1 MRGLPRFVIGVVGL
15 LLCGPTT
22 PAGEAGGT
30 ARLADKTLVAWVCPA
45 NTTQRGSGVLAV
57 QEGETFDAIVLG
69 ERVAGRWMAGSD
81 YFRRTQ
87 DESAQRACP
96 AETADSG
103 TLVQLAVVYRGRE
116 VSVFRDGKLY
126 SRYQV
131 NEPARFDRGAAVLL
145 GLRYL
150 GALGLHGFFAG
161 SIEEARLYDV
171 ALDGEQL
178 ARLAPDRPSAPP
190 PIGQWTFADGTA
202 RDALG
207 RFPPGLLCGGARIAA
222 GRLHLNGT
230 DAYVA
235 IVDPPMQSM
244 FYRAALTG
252 GQWDTWLYWHE
263 GTYYLFVLA
272 GPGGKWHGIG
282 LATSRNGVQWRESGM
297 IVHKRPD
304 VTWLGTGATWR
315 SPLWPQDKRFFLN
328 FSEWRGPRQ
337 TIFFAQSTDLLN
349 WQRLGPEYEFVQDE
363 RWYQPQGR
371 WDCIYTIPRP
381 GGGLYGYWTATPR
394 PETGGQFGFGQTRDG
409 VKWEALPPPRVE
421 GVGEGEV
428 GAVEPIGAK
437 YYMLFGTGGKMMT
450 LVAESPQGPFRAA
463 AKNCVLL
470 SGNTYFARFFP
481 TPDGLLVN
489 HHTMA
494 TQGEVFFAPLK
505 RAVVDA
511 EGTLRLKWWPGNDQL
526 RQHPVEIRVPQA
538 AAGLRPVFCGNRW
551 ETEKGLILEGTVAVP
566 GAEAAAPVG
575 LFIEHE
581 SAAGLAILVRA
592 RGVVEIGSWQ
602 GDGADWKLENRVD
615 RQVEYGPTARFRLLL
630 KGAVFEFYLDD
641 HLLQCWR
648 LPRPATGRIGVIRPQ
663 AEAIKGLQAIH
674 P

>member
-1 MRGLPRFVIGVVGL
+1 
-15 LLCGPTT
+15 
-22 PAGEAGGT
+22 
-30 ARLADKTLVAWVCPA
+30 
-45 NTTQRGSGVLAV
+45 
-57 QEGETFDAIVLG
+57 
-69 ERVAGRWMAGSD
+69 
-81 YFRRTQ
+81 
-87 DESAQRACP
+87 
-96 AETADSG
+96 
-103 TLVQLAVVYRGRE
+103 
-116 VSVFRDGKLY
+116 
-126 SRYQV
+126 
-131 NEPARFDRGAAVLL
+131 
-145 GLRYL
+145 
-150 GALGLHGFFAG
+150 
-161 SIEEARLYDV
+161 
-171 ALDGEQL
+171 
-178 ARLAPDRPSAPP
+178 
-190 PIGQWTFADGTA
+190 
-202 RDALG
+202 
-207 RFPPGLLCGGARIAA
+207 
-222 GRLHLNGT
+222 
-230 DAYVA
+230 
-235 IVDPPMQSM
+235 
-244 FYRAALTG
+244 
-252 GQWDTWLYWHE
+252 
-263 GTYYLFVLA
+263 
-272 GPGGKWHGIG
+272 
-282 LATSRNGVQWRESGM
+282 
-297 IVHKRPD
+297 
-304 VTWLGTGATWR
+304 
-315 SPLWPQDKRFFLN
+315 
-328 FSEWRGPRQ
+328 
-337 TIFFAQSTDLLN
+337 
-349 WQRLGPEYEFVQDE
+349 VQDE

-663 AEAIKGLQAIH
+663 AEAIKGLQAFH